1 MQICE
6 TETTMAPFNRAS

>member
-6 TETTMAPFNRAS
+6 TETTMAPFNTES